1 MPKEGFT
8 QVTIA
13 DALKGKLKCA
23 AEAEGLSMPG
33 LIKKMLG
40 DEDNVDR
47 LLEIIDKHLVHHGS
61 QSKIHYLRG
70 YIKGVEWTKTE
81 IMKVFER

>member
-1 MPKEGFT
+1 MPKKGFT

-13 DALKGKLKCA
+13 DALKGKLMRA

-40 DEDNVDR
+40 EQYPIPK
-47 LLEIIDKHLVHHGS
+47 EGQI
-61 QSKIHYLRG
+61 
-70 YIKGVEWTKTE
+70 
-81 IMKVFER
+81 